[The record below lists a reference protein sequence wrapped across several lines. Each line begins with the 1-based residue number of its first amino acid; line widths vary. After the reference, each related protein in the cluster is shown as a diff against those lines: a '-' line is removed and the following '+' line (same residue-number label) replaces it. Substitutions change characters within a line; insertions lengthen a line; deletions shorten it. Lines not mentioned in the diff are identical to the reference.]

1 MSHQQDNTCNT
12 RRKCNI
18 KHIIIFYVVYCKI
31 EKNEMGLACGAY
43 G

>member
-1 MSHQQDNTCNT
+1 MGLINSL
-12 RRKCNI
+12 I
-18 KHIIIFYVVYCKI
+18 VSSIYCAGDKI